1 MKAEIM
7 LITPEMA
14 NKFLKRNVK
23 NRNLNINHVKKL
35 AQEMKSGRWVLNGVP
50 IQFNDKGDLINGQHR
65 LNAIIVAN
73 MVIELLVITGV
84 SDPRAFDT
92 IDQNSLVRGA
102 HTILQLKGIPNA
114 TRMVSIAKKLM
125 LWDQT
130 EDKSNFPILAGKS
143 QSTVEVANY
152 FEENEGDI
160 TFIYD
165 LMRDAKIL
173 TVCKAYSAV
182 FAALII
188 CFRNNEKDTL
198 TFIEK
203 FKTGAG
209 LHENSPI
216 LLLREKLL
224 HAPTKDSG
232 RRWELEVMAMIIK
245 SFNDHA
251 AGRSRRLLR
260 WNLENEK
267 FPIPI
272 KKISNINEVKKW
284 KAN

>member
-1 MKAEIM
+1 MKAEII

-14 NKFLKRNVK
+14 NKYLKRNVK
-23 NRNLNINHVKKL
+23 NRNLNMNHVKKL
-35 AQEMKSGRWVLNGVP
+35 AQEIKSGRWVLNGVP
-50 IQFNDKGDLINGQHR
+50 IQFNDKGELINGQHR

-73 MVIELLVITGV
+73 IAIQLLVITGV

-130 EDKSNFPILAGKS
+130 EDKSAFTILAGKAL
-143 QSTVEVANY
+143 STVEIADY
-152 FEENEGDI
+152 YEEHQDDI

-165 LMRDAKIL
+165 LMKDAKIL
-173 TVCKAYSAV
+173 NVCKAYSAV
-182 FAALII
+182 FTALII
-188 CFRNNEKDTL
+188 CYRYNENDTF

-209 LHENSPI
+209 LTENSPI

-224 HAPTKDSG
+224 HVNTKDSG

-267 FPIPI
+267 FPVPI
-272 KKISNINEVKKW
+272 KKISLINEVKQW